1 MGVTIKEVAEYVGV
15 SRGTVDRVLHKRGN
29 VKKEIEQKVLRA
41 LDELDYAPNA
51 SARAL
56 ALSQNAPKIGVLIP
70 NQPGF
75 FHDEVR
81 RGISRGQE
89 ECRALGVELLVEECD
104 ANAPAEYIRVI
115 DRMCEEGVKGF
126 AISAQNSQL
135 LIEKIDQLDAGDIPV
150 VTLNSDIPASRR
162 RAFVGEDAYK
172 SGRIAGELVG
182 KMLQSDGEIL
192 IVGGRPEFDAHV
204 SRVKGF
210 QDCVSVYSP
219 HEIECKV
226 IYTYEIYPLTYDRI
240 LEELS
245 ECRELCGIYL
255 SASCVSA
262 YVDALNRVKPSKR
275 PLAVCHDVPADTL
288 GYLKE
293 GSLDFT
299 IEQNIFRQG
308 YKPIQLLRDHILY
321 GKEIYNDNIKPFY
334 NIISSECIL

>member
-1 MGVTIKEVAEYVGV
+1 M
-15 SRGTVDRVLHKRGN
+15 
-29 VKKEIEQKVLRA
+29 
-41 LDELDYAPNA
+41 
-51 SARAL
+51 
-56 ALSQNAPKIGVLIP
+56 
-70 NQPGF
+70 
-75 FHDEVR
+75 
-81 RGISRGQE
+81 
-89 ECRALGVELLVEECD
+89 
-104 ANAPAEYIRVI
+104 
-115 DRMCEEGVKGF
+115 
-126 AISAQNSQL
+126 
-135 LIEKIDQLDAGDIPV
+135 
-150 VTLNSDIPASRR
+150 NSDIPASRR

-219 HEIECKV
+219 HKIECKV

-245 ECRELCGIYL
+245 ECRELCGVYL